1 MGKKPA
7 NKPEV
12 IPQPPLRPN
21 TLEAGPPAGVCGRGR
36 LTCTASRMSPAWGKM
51 NPEILVYRDNCNRIG
66 LLSEMEVDK
75 VVNAYTR
82 LRGINVLWKRP

>member
-21 TLEAGPPAGVCGRGR
+21 APEAGPPAGVCGRGR
-36 LTCTASRMSPAWGKM
+36 LTCTASRMLPAGGEM
-51 NPEILVYRDNCNRIG
+51 NPEILATSPFWPARQTNNFAVSRMGPAR
-66 LLSEMEVDK
+66 
-75 VVNAYTR
+75 
-82 LRGINVLWKRP
+82 